1 MSVSDALP
9 LTIGVNLLVI
19 NLIALIVAIVKNNQK
34 NNH

>member
-1 MSVSDALP
+1 M
-9 LTIGVNLLVI
+9 VI